1 MKFIR
6 PQYFNQLTKSILLY
20 IVCICVGC
28 SIYAVYNTYSEPQY
42 YDFVLQ
48 KPLNKSKVLYKDA
61 QEIRIKDTL
70 IDLNTAVYDDFL
82 AVGFSKKQ
90 AKTICNYRNKG
101 GVFYS
106 KNDLLKIYGISQKQF
121 EMLTPYVFVE
131 SNIRK
136 IKKSKSNY
144 TKPNFTKNY
153 RDTIQPVEINTATPH
168 DLMKIKGIGEFR
180 AQKIIEY
187 REKLGG
193 FYNVLQLQEVYSIDS
208 NLVATL
214 KDWCYVD
221 TSRIVKINL
230 NTAQFTDLQSHPYC
244 GYYRAK
250 DIFNYMRIQKTNVQV
265 SDLLHENILTNE
277 EYLKLSIYLQTF

>member
-1 MKFIR
+1 M
-6 PQYFNQLTKSILLY
+6 
-20 IVCICVGC
+20 
-28 SIYAVYNTYSEPQY
+28 YAIYNTYSEPQY

-48 KPLNKSKVLYKDA
+48 KPRVKSKALYKDVQKA
-61 QEIRIKDTL
+61 RIKDTL
-70 IDLNTAVYDDFL
+70 INLNTAVYDDFL
-82 AVGFSKKQ
+82 AVGFSEKQ

-121 EMLTPYVFVE
+121 EMLSLYVFVE

-136 IKKSKSNY
+136 VKKSKSNH
-144 TKPNFTKNY
+144 TKQISTKNY
-153 RDTIQPVEINTATPH
+153 RDTVQAVEINTATSH

-193 FYNVLQLQEVYSIDS
+193 FYSVLQLQEVYSIDS

-214 KDWCYVD
+214 LDRCYVD

-230 NTAQFTDLQSHPYC
+230 NTAQFADLQSHPYC

-250 DIFNYMRIQKTNVQV
+250 DILNYIRIQKTNVQV
-265 SDLLHENILTNE
+265 LDLLHENILTNE
-277 EYLKLSIYLQTF
+277 EYLKLSIYLKTF